1 MEDLRRI
8 LAGRLEGKAVVDV
21 GGDRPQ
27 LFPALDRFLA
37 SIGKIEKV
45 LPCARG
51 AEAVDRAQ

>member
-1 MEDLRRI
+1 
-8 LAGRLEGKAVVDV
+8 V